1 MLSPALAVDKASAV
15 LKDKD
20 GKEVG
25 KVELTDTPSG
35 VLMRLHLDGVPPGD
49 HAFHVHAVGKC
60 EPPDFKSAGPHF
72 NPDETKHGLMNPEG
86 PHAGDMPNLHVPDR
100 GKLTVEVLNEMVTLD
115 AEQALLDDDGSAIV
129 VHADRRRLQ
138 DRPCR
143 QCRRPHRLR
152 RGHGVAPRS
161 HRRGKPMPPYRARV
175 GSHEIPVK
183 VRATAKTA
191 RKANGSIAPDGVGSL

>member
-1 MLSPALAVDKASAV
+1 LRVILSSRQEDCHGPKKTLAVRFVGLAVRRARRRQGVAV

-35 VLMRLHLDGVPPGD
+35 VVMRLSLDGVPPGD

-60 EPPDFKSAGPHF
+60 EAPDFKSAGPHF

-86 PHAGDMPNLHVPDR
+86 PHSGDMPNLHVPDG

-129 VHADRRRLQ
+129 VHASADDYTTDPAGNAGDRIA
-138 DRPCR
+138 C
-143 QCRRPHRLR
+143 
-152 RGHGVAPRS
+152 GV
-161 HRRGKPMPPYRARV
+161 V
-175 GSHEIPVK
+175 TE
-183 VRATAKTA
+183 
-191 RKANGSIAPDGVGSL
+191 

>member
-1 MLSPALAVDKASAV
+1 MNRAFIIAALFAVGLASSAYAVDKARAV

-35 VLMRLHLDGVPPGD
+35 VLMRLNLDGVSPGD

-72 NPDETKHGLMNPEG
+72 NPDETEHGLMNAEG
-86 PHAGDMPNLHVPDR
+86 PHAGDMPNLHVPDS

-115 AEQALLDDDGSAIV
+115 AEPALLDQDGSAIV
-129 VHADRRRLQ
+129 VHAGADDYTTDPAGNAGDRIA
-138 DRPCR
+138 C
-143 QCRRPHRLR
+143 
-152 RGHGVAPRS
+152 GV
-161 HRRGKPMPPYRARV
+161 V
-175 GSHEIPVK
+175 TE
-183 VRATAKTA
+183 
-191 RKANGSIAPDGVGSL
+191 